1 MRSKIEQI
9 VNGKSYNT
17 ETADEV
23 ASDEYWDGSNHER
36 HGRNCHLYK
45 TKKGNFF
52 TGYST
57 RWQGEIDHIEALT
70 LEDAKALYEKLPEH
84 TLSYQETFGEEPE
97 EA

>member
-36 HGRNCHLYK
+36 
-45 TKKGNFF
+45 
-52 TGYST
+52 
-57 RWQGEIDHIEALT
+57 D
-70 LEDAKALYEKLPEH
+70 
-84 TLSYQETFGEEPE
+84 
-97 EA
+97 